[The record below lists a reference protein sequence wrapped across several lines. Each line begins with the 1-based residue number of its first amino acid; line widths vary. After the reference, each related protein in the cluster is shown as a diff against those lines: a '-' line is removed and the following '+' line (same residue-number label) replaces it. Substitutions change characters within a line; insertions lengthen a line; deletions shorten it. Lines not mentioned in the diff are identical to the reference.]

1 MLRAVSK
8 AAFRVSSPET
18 VLATLKEAVR
28 CALTA
33 PSGPV
38 SVEIP
43 IDVQEAE
50 IAWPADFEMP
60 HITPPVP
67 SENDL
72 DFLAQELSKAR
83 RPMLWL
89 GGGARHAGDAV
100 RRLAAMGFGIVTS
113 TQGRG
118 ILPEDHASNLGA
130 FNSTDSVES
139 LYKTCDSMLVVGSKL
154 RGNETL
160 KYSLD
165 LPSPLYQIDAD
176 PKAESR
182 SFAAEFFVCGD
193 SLLALE
199 GLSKRLRGRMNI
211 DPAFPRDLDAARKHA
226 VTQLRHGLGPYT
238 GIVDALQKAAG
249 RDFIW
254 VRDVTVSNS
263 MWGNRL
269 LQIFGPRD
277 GVHAL
282 GGGIGQGLPMAIGAA
297 LAAEDRRVFC
307 LVGDGGLML
316 NLGELATAAQ
326 ERVNLVL
333 IVMNDRGYG
342 VIKNIQ
348 QKKYGGRHYYVDLVT
363 PDFSQ
368 IAAAMGWRYHRLADG
383 DAAAAERIMERAM
396 SDPGPVM
403 IEADMNEIGNFTTK
417 FAGPPERPTAR
428 MEAL

>member
-1 MLRAVSK
+1 MAV
-8 AAFRVSSPET
+8 
-18 VLATLKEAVR
+18 
-28 CALTA
+28 
-33 PSGPV
+33 
-38 SVEIP
+38 
-43 IDVQEAE
+43 
-50 IAWPADFEMP
+50 
-60 HITPPVP
+60 
-67 SENDL
+67 
-72 DFLAQELSKAR
+72 
-83 RPMLWL
+83 
-89 GGGARHAGDAV
+89 
-100 RRLAAMGFGIVTS
+100 
-113 TQGRG
+113 
-118 ILPEDHASNLGA
+118 
-130 FNSTDSVES
+130 
-139 LYKTCDSMLVVGSKL
+139 
-154 RGNETL
+154 
-160 KYSLD
+160 
-165 LPSPLYQIDAD
+165 
-176 PKAESR
+176 
-182 SFAAEFFVCGD
+182 
-193 SLLALE
+193 E
-199 GLSKRLRGRMNI
+199 GLGKRLQGRMNI
-211 DPAFPRDLDAARKHA
+211 DPAFPRDLDVARKHA
-226 VTQLRHGLGPYT
+226 VAQLRHGLGPYT

-282 GGGIGQGLPMAIGAA
+282 GGGIGQGLQMAIGAA

-316 NLGELATAAQ
+316 NLGELATAVQ

-368 IAAAMGWRYHRLADG
+368 IAAAMGWRYHRLADS